1 MAQKDK
7 VKAGKVVKK
16 KPPTPTSSASKK
28 QSEIDDIF
36 SSKPKRVSPS
46 SSTAAAT
53 DSPNPNLTPKKT
65 SSVKVVDATNAGKST
80 TAFPHNSSNKG
91 SSNNNGRKQQ
101 HLPPKDDGFADSR
114 GKSSKYTEDG
124 LRVFYMDD
132 LRIGEG
138 EGDTELCPFD
148 CNCCF

>member
-16 KPPTPTSSASKK
+16 KPPTSASSTSKK
-28 QSEIDDIF
+28 LSEIDDIF
-36 SSKPKRVSPS
+36 SSKPKRVSSSP

-80 TAFPHNSSNKG
+80 TAFPLNSSNKCG
-91 SSNNNGRKQQ
+91 SSNNNNGRKQQ
-101 HLPPKDDGFADSR
+101 HLPPKDDDFADSR

-138 EGDTELCPFD
+138 EGDTEL
-148 CNCCF
+148 

>member
-16 KPPTPTSSASKK
+16 KPPTSASSTSKK
-28 QSEIDDIF
+28 LSEIDDIF
-36 SSKPKRVSPS
+36 SSKPKRVSSSP

-65 SSVKVVDATNAGKST
+65 SSIKVVDATNAGKST
-80 TAFPHNSSNKG
+80 TAFPHNSSNKCG
-91 SSNNNGRKQQ
+91 SNSNNNGRKQQ
-101 HLPPKDDGFADSR
+101 HLPPKDDDFADSR

-138 EGDTELCPFD
+138 EGDTEL
-148 CNCCF
+148 